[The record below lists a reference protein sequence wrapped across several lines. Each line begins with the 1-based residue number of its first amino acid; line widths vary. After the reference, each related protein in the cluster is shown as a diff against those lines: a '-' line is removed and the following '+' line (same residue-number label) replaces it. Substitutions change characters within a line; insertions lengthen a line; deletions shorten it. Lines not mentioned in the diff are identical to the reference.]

1 MSDYKEEAIKL
12 HKQLQGKVGIAL
24 KADVVSR
31 DDLSTVYTP
40 GVAAVSSGIADGSL
54 DVRDVTMKGNTIAV
68 VTDGSAVL
76 GLGNIGPAAAL
87 PVMEGKAMLFKELGG
102 VNAMPICLNTKSKE
116 ETIACVRAIA
126 PGFGGIN
133 LEDIAAPDCFA
144 IEDALQDLGIP
155 VFHDDQHA
163 TAIVV
168 YAGLINALKVIK
180 KQTPLTIVVNGA
192 GAAGIAIVR
201 LLARAPEQYAINIED
216 IIVCDSKGIITE
228 QREDLNEIK
237 QDLLQYTNAQNIS
250 GTLADAMH
258 DADVFIGVSKGNI
271 VSQDMVKSMKD
282 DPIIFA
288 MANPTPE
295 IAPDLAKKAG
305 AAIVA
310 TGRSDYYN
318 QVNNVLAF
326 PGIFKAALKYGYTQ
340 ITEDMK
346 YRVAY
351 ALAHYIKNP
360 GPDSIIPNALDKGVV
375 QAILESLTDLEM

>member
-1 MSDYKEEAIKL
+1 MSDYTEEAIEL
-12 HKQLQGKVGIAL
+12 HKQVKGKIGIML
-24 KADVVSR
+24 KTEVVSR
-31 DDLSTVYTP
+31 DDLSKVYTP

-54 DVRDVTMKGNTIAV
+54 DVREVTMKGNTIAV

-76 GLGNIGPAAAL
+76 GLGNIGPEAAL

-102 VNAMPICLNTKSKE
+102 VNAMPICLNTKTKE

-168 YAGLINALKVIK
+168 YAGLINALKVIQK
-180 KQTPLTIVVNGA
+180 DSPLKIIVNGA
-192 GAAGIAIVR
+192 GAAGVAITR
-201 LLARAPEQYAINIED
+201 LLARAPEQYAVSIED
-216 IIVCDSKGIITE
+216 ILVCDSKGIISKD
-228 QREDLNEIK
+228 REGLNDIK
-237 QDLLQYTNAQNIS
+237 KSLLDYTNKDNIS
-250 GTLADAMH
+250 GLLSDAMQN
-258 DADVFIGVSKGNI
+258 ADVFIGVSKGNV
-271 VSQDMVKSMKD
+271 VSRDMVRSMKD
-282 DPIIFA
+282 SSIIFA

-295 IAPDLAKKAG
+295 ITPDEAREAG

-310 TGRSDYYN
+310 TGRSDHYN

-326 PGIFKAALKYGYTQ
+326 PGIFKAALQYGYPQ

-351 ALAHYIKNP
+351 ALAQYVKNP
-360 GPDSIIPNALDKGVV
+360 GVDSIIPNALDKGVV
-375 QAILESLTDLEM
+375 DAILESLTGL